1 MQKTFRK
8 HDKTFFDQDRKARA
22 SKIAY
27 NMAKNRPIDEEPEP
41 KGYELGEFEDW
52 LEQEIELT
60 DNSGDLNY

>member
-1 MQKTFRK
+1 
-8 HDKTFFDQDRKARA
+8 
-22 SKIAY
+22 
-27 NMAKNRPIDEEPEP
+27 MAKNRPIDEEPEP